1 MFPTLKNFHLSNL
14 RFPCFSQ
21 WDTPTVRVLATLAG
35 LSTIRRTGDDVQTMM
50 LPNGRTML
58 RINMVAGPLQL
69 TVPSAEVP
77 AAAQNSDSGTQ
88 PQASSQVT
96 VAEEV
101 PAEMNLILHPRQGLV
116 LHSFR
121 FSNQTKFGT
130 DLAVAF
136 AQATRIPF
144 RASGIPVVDNGN
156 EAAVAQQLR
165 RLIRQTL
172 RSS

>member
-1 MFPTLKNFHLSNL
+1 M
-14 RFPCFSQ
+14 
-21 WDTPTVRVLATLAG
+21 LASLAG
-35 LSTIRRTGDDVQTMM
+35 LSTLRRTGDDVQTMM

-77 AAAQNSDSGTQ
+77 DAAQNSGDQ
-88 PQASSQVT
+88 PQTSSQVT

-101 PAEMNLILHPRQGLV
+101 SAEMNLILHPRQGLV

-121 FSNQTKFGT
+121 FSNQTKFST

-144 RASGIPVVDNGN
+144 RASGIHVVDNGN